1 MRKTTDQLEEYV
13 EDAKTIIDRLKEEGY
28 TTDQAIEIIKM
39 GIEDMKVEMMYR
51 YSTTG
56 LVLKKIK

>member
-1 MRKTTDQLEEYV
+1 MKKTTDQLEEYV